1 MDTISNSSYWYI
13 GMMEQVECEQEIFM
27 SLIESKYYEVNGI
40 IQEGFSFKEAKQK
53 IINAF
58 KKMIQ
63 FFKNVFI
70 NIKYALKKKR
80 LGITTKLDERIKLAK
95 KIIKDNPNFQQTE
108 FVDYNKELKDSDA
121 DKLIKITTITGKI
134 VEKCYNKYK
143 PNEVDNMSDN
153 LIFLYN
159 SINELIGDFV
169 SDIDETKHKKLV
181 DSINKTIA
189 NNDKLKDEDYEGL
202 IDIIIKKV
210 KFIREDLPLYMD
222 DIVYSIVAE
231 KSGIGD
237 TLSNIGNIIHNKKEQ
252 ELNDLKNKKT
262 SDIEVKDMP
271 MSSKADNLGKNTGI
285 IKSVYD
291 VDTLGS
297 QCKRLLA
304 NNTSYEIALEKMQ
317 NTQER
322 ILKSIDNTRDMAE
335 DAGREY
341 IRLLDIT
348 YSAINATYIFL
359 NSVIDSVLKIYSY
372 LLSISLNDLNVFIGV
387 NDKDNYEANQYG
399 YVNRD

>member
-1 MDTISNSSYWYI
+1 MDIISNNSYWYI

-27 SLIESKYYEVNGI
+27 SLIESKYYEVNGV

-80 LGITTKLDERIKLAK
+80 LGITNRLDERIKLAK
-95 KIIKDNPNFQQTE
+95 KIIKDNPNFQQTA

-121 DKLIKITTITGKI
+121 DKLIEITNIAGKVI
-134 VEKCYNKYK
+134 EETYNKYK
-143 PNEVDNMSDN
+143 PNRPDDVAANFVS
-153 LIFLYN
+153 LYN
-159 SINELIGDFV
+159 SLNESIDDFI
-169 SDIDETKHKKLV
+169 SDVDTEKRKQIV
-181 DSINKTIA
+181 DSIKKTVADTGEIT
-189 NNDKLKDEDYEGL
+189 DEDYEGT
-202 IDIIIKKV
+202 IDIVIKKI

-231 KSGIGD
+231 KSGIG

-252 ELNDLKNKKT
+252 ELKDKK
-262 SDIEVKDMP
+262 SGNDIEVKAMP
-271 MSSKADNLGKNTGI
+271 MSSKADNLGKNTCM

-291 VDTLGS
+291 IDTLGS

-304 NNTSYEIALEKMQ
+304 NNTSYEIALEKMK
-317 NTQER
+317 NNQEK
-322 ILKSIDNTRDMAE
+322 ILKSMDNTRDAVV
-335 DAGREY
+335 DAVGDTNEY

-348 YSAINATYIFL
+348 YSAMNATYTFL
-359 NSVIDSVLKIYSY
+359 NSVIESVLKIYSY
-372 LLSISLNDLNVFIGV
+372 LLKKSLNDLNAFIGA
-387 NDKDNYEANQYG
+387 NNKDNEAYKQYIWA
-399 YVNRD
+399 V

>member
-1 MDTISNSSYWYI
+1 MDIISNSSYWYI

-95 KIIKDNPNFQQTE
+95 KIIKDNPNFQQTA

-134 VEKCYNKYK
+134 VEKCYNKHK
-143 PNEVDNMSDN
+143 PTDDDIAGSF
-153 LIFLYN
+153 LFLYN
-159 SINELIGDFV
+159 SLNELIDDFI
-169 SDIDETKHKKLV
+169 SDIDKEKHIELV
-181 DSINKTIA
+181 DSIKDNIRNTKSIT
-189 NNDKLKDEDYEGL
+189 DEDYEGL
-202 IDIIIKKV
+202 IDIVVKKI

-231 KSGIGD
+231 KSGIG
-237 TLSNIGNIIHNKKEQ
+237 TISNIGNIIHNKKEQ
-252 ELNDLKNKKT
+252 ELKDKK
-262 SDIEVKDMP
+262 SGNDIEVKDMS
-271 MSSKADNLGKNTGI
+271 MASKADNLGKNTGI
-285 IKSVYD
+285 VKSVYD

-297 QCKRLLA
+297 QCKRLLTI
-304 NNTSYEIALEKMQ
+304 NTSYEIALEKMK
-317 NTQER
+317 NIQER
-322 ILKSIDNTRDMAE
+322 ILKSIDNIRDTAE
-335 DAGREY
+335 DASGEY
-341 IRLLDIT
+341 IRNLDIV

-387 NDKDNYEANQYG
+387 NDKDKYESNQYG